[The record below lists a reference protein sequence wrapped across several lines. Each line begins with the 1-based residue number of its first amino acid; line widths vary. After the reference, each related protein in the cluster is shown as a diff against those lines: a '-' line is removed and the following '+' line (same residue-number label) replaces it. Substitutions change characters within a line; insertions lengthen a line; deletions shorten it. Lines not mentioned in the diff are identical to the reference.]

1 MASAPASASAPDWLA
16 GGDRRD
22 LAVRRLVDA
31 ARELLI
37 ERGVDKFSAEAVA
50 ARAGCSRATL
60 YRYVGGRT
68 ALIDAVVAE
77 AAATVAERVEREV
90 RDLRGSERVVEAI
103 LASVL
108 AIRADP
114 TLQEWFLGRR
124 TARSDDYFSRS
135 DAMAEMATRLTGIA
149 QDHARGGDWVVRV
162 VLSLLAWPG
171 KDATVERELVVTYVA
186 PAFGSDGGTCLTT

>member
-1 MASAPASASAPDWLA
+1 MATAHAPDWLA
-16 GGDRRD
+16 GGDRRE
-22 LAVRRLVDA
+22 LAVRRLVGS
-31 ARELLI
+31 ARELLV
-37 ERGVDKFSAEAVA
+37 ERGVEKFSAEAVA

-90 RDLRGSERVVEAI
+90 HGLRGSERVVEAI

-108 AIRADP
+108 AIRADR

-124 TARSDDYFSRS
+124 TARSDEYFSRS
-135 DAMAEMATRLTGIA
+135 GAMAQLATRLTGMA
-149 QDHARGGDWVVRV
+149 QDHPHGGDWVVRV

-171 KDATVERELVVTYVA
+171 QDPDVERDLVVTYVA
-186 PAFGSDGGTCLTT
+186 PAFA